1 MRVIGGEAKGRKLK
15 TVPGTST
22 RPITDRVKENLF
34 NLIQWEVSGS
44 RFLDLFAGTGSV
56 GIEALSRG
64 AEETVFLDTGRAAIS
79 VIHDNL
85 THCRLAKRAKVTR
98 TDAFVFLANDPKE
111 PFDLIYIA
119 PPQYKKLWEK
129 ALWTLDGRPGWLEE
143 KEGLI
148 IVQIH
153 PKEYQELE
161 LENLELVDQRTYG
174 STMLSLYAR
183 QLGERSSRED

>member
-1 MRVIGGEAKGRKLK
+1 MRVIAGEAKGRKLK
-15 TVPGTST
+15 TVPGTGT

-34 NLIQWEVSGS
+34 NLIQWEVPGS

-64 AEETVFLDTGRAAIS
+64 AEEAVFLDTARAAIS
-79 VIHDNL
+79 VISDNL
-85 THCRLAKRAKVTR
+85 AHCGLKARARVLR
-98 TDAFVFLANDPKE
+98 TDAFVYLANDPKK

-119 PPQYKKLWEK
+119 PPQYQELWEK
-129 ALWTLDGRPGWLEE
+129 TLRALDGRPIWLEE
-143 KEGLI
+143 EEGLI
-148 IVQIH
+148 VVQIH
-153 PKEYQELE
+153 PKEHRELE

-183 QLGERSSRED
+183 VLAESSDREG